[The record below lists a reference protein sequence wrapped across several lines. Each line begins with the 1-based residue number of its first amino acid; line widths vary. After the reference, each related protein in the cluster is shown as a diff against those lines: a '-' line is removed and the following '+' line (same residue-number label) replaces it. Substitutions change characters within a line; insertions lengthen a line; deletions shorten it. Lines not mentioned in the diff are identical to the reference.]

1 MDIKLVV
8 TDLDG
13 TLLNDLKEIDPSFWP
28 THQQLLQKGVLFSVA
43 SGRQIHTIEKDF
55 ERIAADTLFIAEN
68 GTLVRYRGEDLYVN
82 SLETG
87 NLHELL
93 QTARQIPGV
102 ELVLCGRRSAYME
115 QKDPL
120 LVEEAGKYYHRLE
133 VVDRLDEVQDEVLK
147 LALYDKLGAENNSA
161 QKLQHFGDRYKV
173 TVSGEHWL
181 DVTNLDANKGN
192 AVRRAQEKLGIGSEQ
207 TMVFGDFLNDLEM
220 MEAADHSY
228 AMKNAHP
235 IIRER
240 ARFITNRDNNHNG
253 VVDTVVRL
261 LLQPQAATFSRE

>member
-1 MDIKLVV
+1 MIRLVA
-8 TDLDG
+8 TDVDG
-13 TLLNDLKEIDPSFWP
+13 TLVKDGSHVLDPAYFDMIRR
-28 THQQLLQKGVLFSVA
+28 LRRKGVYVCVC
-43 SGRQIHTIEKDF
+43 SGRQYHSIHH
-55 ERIAADTLFIAEN
+55 LFAPVAGELFFLAEN

-87 NLHELL
+87 SLHELL

-220 MEAADHSY
+220 IEAADHSF